1 MSTAPDEWTFHV
13 DHLVKHFG
21 TVAANDGITL
31 QVEPGEVYGLLGP
44 NGAGKSTLVKQTIG
58 LLKPTSGRITLGR
71 WDLVENPDAARQLC
85 SYLPQAQMPI
95 DSFRLREAIELAGRI
110 RGAEIGRVRRRT
122 DELIEALELGEWSR
136 TLGARL
142 SGGVKRLVGFCM
154 AAISP
159 RRTWSSS
166 TSRPTTSTPCAAG
179 CSGTRSGPSAA
190 HGCSVLLVTHN
201 VLEAEKAVDRL
212 ALIASGRLV
221 AEGTPSSLK
230 EADRAQLRLQVM
242 LVPGAETPAQPGWAG
257 PPVRVG
263 NNLVTT
269 IAESDAPPASPGPP
283 ASSTPASPRST
294 RWGEHPRG
302 RLHPARPPTSRSTV
316 SDGDE

>member
-1 MSTAPDEWTFHV
+1 MSTPPDQWTFHV

-71 WDLVENPDAARQLC
+71 WDLVANPDAARQLC

-95 DSFRLREAIELAGRI
+95 NSFRLREAIELAGRI

-154 AAISP
+154 ATISP
-159 RRTWSSS
+159 GHLVILDEPTNDVDPLRRRLLWNEI
-166 TSRPTTSTPCAAG
+166 RALG
-179 CSGTRSGPSAA
+179 A

-242 LVPGAETPAQPGWAG
+242 LVPGAETPAPPGWAG

-269 IAESDAPPASPGPP
+269 IAESDAPSGISWAAGLINSGVAEEYALGASTLED
-283 ASSTPASPRST
+283 AYI
-294 RWGEHPRG
+294 
-302 RLHPARPPTSRSTV
+302 RLTSDIPV
-316 SDGDE
+316 DGLHGDQ